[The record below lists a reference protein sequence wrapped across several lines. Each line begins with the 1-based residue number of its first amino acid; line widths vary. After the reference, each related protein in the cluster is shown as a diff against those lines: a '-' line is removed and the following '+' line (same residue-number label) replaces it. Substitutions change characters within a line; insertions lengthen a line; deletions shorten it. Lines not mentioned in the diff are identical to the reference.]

1 MDVYCTLL
9 SDVVAERKRK
19 ISFCPEFVIQLAIT
33 LIMNSKE
40 EWIRM
45 KGVGGNILHPDEGCK
60 LSEKKNAHW
69 SPLLCGEVWW
79 NESVDS

>member
-1 MDVYCTLL
+1 MRYGLQLLQLCTGHSVAVEIRNIQMSVMDVYCTLL

-40 EWIRM
+40 E
-45 KGVGGNILHPDEGCK
+45 
-60 LSEKKNAHW
+60 
-69 SPLLCGEVWW
+69 
-79 NESVDS
+79 